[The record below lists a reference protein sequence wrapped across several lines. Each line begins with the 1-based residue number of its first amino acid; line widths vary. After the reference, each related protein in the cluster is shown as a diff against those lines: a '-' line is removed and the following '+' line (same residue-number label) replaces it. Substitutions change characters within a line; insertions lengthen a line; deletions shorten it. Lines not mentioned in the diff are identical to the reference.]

1 MLSSIPVPAI
11 PGHVIG
17 MISTVDNK
25 YVSVYWN
32 SDIKKVVYNYGR
44 EWLMSEDQPT
54 VDTLATLFNVEKTD
68 LTISSF
74 RLLEH
79 GKEITKNSDVEN
91 FSECYWSDYC
101 RDNMCVGVEFDYARN
116 SSTPRGGE

>member
-1 MLSSIPVPAI
+1 MLSAIPQPAM

-17 MISTVDNK
+17 MVSTADDKN
-25 YVSVYWN
+25 VSVYWN
-32 SDIKKVVYNYGR
+32 GDLKRVVYNYGR

-54 VDTLATLFNVEKTD
+54 VATLATLFKVEKTD
-68 LTISSF
+68 LVISSF

-79 GKEITKNSDVEN
+79 GREITKNSDVEN

-101 RDNMCVGVEFDYARN
+101 RDNMCVGVEFEIR
-116 SSTPRGGE
+116 S